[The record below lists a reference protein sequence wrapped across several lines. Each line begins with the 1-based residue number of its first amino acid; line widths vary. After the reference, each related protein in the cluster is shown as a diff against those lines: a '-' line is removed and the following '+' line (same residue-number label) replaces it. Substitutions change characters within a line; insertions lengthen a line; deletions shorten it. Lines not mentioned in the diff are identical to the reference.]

1 MRSHRS
7 MGGLF
12 LAGVFAILPV
22 LGACSS
28 HYSEHRYEYDSGAG
42 TANTESREESRRR
55 ANEPPR
61 GGSPQT
67 NKGDDSGL
75 TEEYQMV
82 SPGQMVVDP
91 K

>member
-1 MRSHRS
+1 MRVNRL
-7 MGGLF
+7 MAGLF
-12 LAGVFAILPV
+12 VAGTFAILPL

-28 HYSEHRYEYDSGAG
+28 HYSEHRYEYDGGAG

-55 ANEPPR
+55 ADEPPR
-61 GGSPQT
+61 GSQQS
-67 NKGDDSGL
+67 NKDDDGGL